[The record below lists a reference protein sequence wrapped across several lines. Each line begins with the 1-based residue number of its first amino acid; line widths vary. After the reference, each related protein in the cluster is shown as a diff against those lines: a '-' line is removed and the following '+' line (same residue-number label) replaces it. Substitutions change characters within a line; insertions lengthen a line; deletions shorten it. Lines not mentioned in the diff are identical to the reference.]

1 LPPPSLILP
10 LEDFAARLPL
20 QGRLMSLDVGT
31 KTIGVAVSDTTRLV
45 ASGVETVIRSRFTAD
60 AARLQALVATHAV
73 VGVVIGLPVNLD
85 GSSGPRVQSTR
96 SFAGNLAPLLSLPI
110 LLWDERWSTVAAER
124 SLLEA
129 DASRR
134 RRKEVIDKVAAVII
148 LQGAL
153 ERLRT
158 LARTG
163 GGADGAQ
170 T

>member
-158 LARTG
+158 LARAA
-163 GGADGAQ
+163 GGADGLQ